1 MTEFEYFFDVL
12 SLLIAAVVVVSVL
25 RSLKIS
31 SIVGFLLAGLIIG
44 PHGLGFI
51 GSVEE
56 VKHLAEF
63 GVVFLLFIIGLELP
77 WERLMALKRYVFGLG
92 FLQVFLTILL
102 FTFIGCF
109 FLHLKLSVSLLI
121 SGALSF
127 SSTAIVM
134 QILAEREDMAARYGR
149 IGFSVLL
156 FQDLSVVGFL
166 ILLNIVVIHKG
177 AAHATLLSSLLISLS
192 KVVGVLVL
200 IGLIGRYLLR
210 PIYKWVASAKNSELF
225 VALSLLIILT
235 TSYFTYA
242 AGLSMELGA
251 FLAGVL
257 LAETEYKHQV
267 EADIEPFKALLL
279 GLFFMTV
286 GMDLNL
292 QTLLARPLDII
303 SFLFLLIALKSIV
316 ILAACR
322 IMSIGWS
329 TTIRLML
336 MLATGGEF
344 AFVIFLPMQQNG
356 LLSFELQQTLLL
368 SVSLSMALTPLLAF
382 LGRKLSSKLVKISG
396 KHLTEVESRETAS
409 MQEHVI
415 LIGFGRVGQTVA
427 KLLSQHLIPYVA
439 IDLNM
444 KKVNVGRKQGL
455 SVFFGDAR
463 RSEIFKTL
471 GIDRASS
478 IVLTLD
484 TQSTVSRCVMMLK
497 RQFPNIALFVRAQDV
512 EQAKKLE
519 KAGAK
524 VIVPELLE
532 PSLQLAES
540 VMSFKGIS
548 SDEIE
553 STLTKLKKNIL
564 SEMKNKEKILEE
576 KNDLQLKS
584 DKK

>member
-1 MTEFEYFFDVL
+1 MDEFGYFFDVL
-12 SLLIAAVVVVSVL
+12 ALLIAAVVVVSVL
-25 RSLKIS
+25 KSLKIS
-31 SIVGFLLAGLIIG
+31 PIIGFLLAGLIIG
-44 PHGLGFI
+44 PSGLSFI
-51 GSVEE
+51 GSVEQ

-77 WERLMALKRYVFGLG
+77 WERLMTLKRYVFGLG
-92 FLQVFLTILL
+92 GLQVSLTMLLFSFLGYFFFHLTI
-102 FTFIGCF
+102 
-109 FLHLKLSVSLLI
+109 SVAVLVG
-121 SGALSF
+121 GALAL

-134 QILAEREDMAARYGR
+134 QLLAEREDMAARYGR

-166 ILLNIVVIHKG
+166 ILLNIMVVHKG
-177 AAHATLLSSLLISLS
+177 AEHATLLSSLMISLL
-192 KVVGVLVL
+192 KVVGVLFM
-200 IGLIGRYLLR
+200 IALIGRYLLR
-210 PIYKWVASAKNSELF
+210 PIYKWVASVKNSELF
-225 VALSLLIILT
+225 VALSFLIILT
-235 TSYFTYA
+235 TSYSTHA

-267 EADIEPFKALLL
+267 EADIQPFKALLL

-286 GMDLNL
+286 GMDLKL
-292 QTLLARPLDII
+292 AILLAHPVYII
-303 SFLFLLIALKSIV
+303 SVVLALIILKSIV
-316 ILAACR
+316 MLIACR

-336 MLATGGEF
+336 MLAAGGEF
-344 AFVIFLPMQQNG
+344 AFVIFLPMQQSG

-382 LGRKLSSKLVKISG
+382 LGRKLSSKLIKISG
-396 KHLTEVESRETAS
+396 KELTEVESRETAS
-409 MQEHVI
+409 MQDHII
-415 LIGFGRVGQTVA
+415 LVGFGRVGQTVA
-427 KLLSQHLIPYVA
+427 KILSQHLIPYVA

-444 KKVNVGRKQGL
+444 KEVNIGRKQGL

-463 RSEIFKTL
+463 RSDIFKTL
-471 GIDRASS
+471 GADRASS

-484 TQSTVSRCVMMLK
+484 KQSTISRCVMMLR
-497 RQFPNIALFVRAQDV
+497 RQFPNASLFVRAQDV

-519 KAGAK
+519 KAGAN

-532 PSLQLAES
+532 PSLQLAGS

-548 SDEIE
+548 ADEIT
-553 STLTKLKKNIL
+553 STLTKLKNTIL
-564 SEMKNKEKILEE
+564 SEITAKDGILSEKDENKN
-576 KNDLQLKS
+576 
-584 DKK
+584 